1 MFTRI
6 TQAISSRFRS
16 LVRDEKG
23 ATAVEYGLIVG
34 LIAVVLVVAVAALS
48 GALGTMFDDITTVL
62 EGTKPTL
69 PTTP

>member
-48 GALGTMFDDITTVL
+48 GALGTMFDNITTVL
-62 EGTKPTL
+62 ENPNNSIPGD
-69 PTTP
+69 